1 MELSLLR
8 LDQTGMEF
16 PGYVF
21 DMDYLVTDGY
31 EATHIKD
38 GGLFFDQ
45 CETTAWYNRTR
56 FRGNAQNPAKQPFFP
71 LFALINYTAQ
81 TDVDSMSTGYRQA
94 YSWGTQRDAYRLS
107 IGHDLRFVKQ
117 ELSEV
122 SNGVSLGLPI
132 PFVNRNSPIPRSYSV
147 NPGIFL
153 EYEEEFLEDWT
164 YRSGAR
170 FDYIE
175 TDIVEDAAN
184 LAQVGLQTI
193 PASYAEIVGTN
204 QFNRDFQNFSAFSS
218 LDYKFNRELTQTL
231 SLGYA
236 ERSPNL
242 TELYA
247 AQPFMLLLQNGLN
260 NVTGDPRLKDEKLV
274 QLDLAWDYKTK
285 PLKAGLRVYH
295 AWAFDYI
302 TFENTRVQFVPPVGD
317 VGQVSLRYVNTDL
330 ATFTGFESFAEL
342 YPEDAL
348 TPFVTMKFV
357 DGRDRTR
364 NGDFATLEGSN
375 GNASRKVFGAIRGAA
390 SNIIG
395 ADSEPLPGVS
405 PFESRAGL
413 RWKDTSRAKRWS
425 VELSARM
432 VDQQTRIASSLLET
446 PTPGFTTWDL
456 RTVFRPAFADALT
469 MTMGIENFTDKN
481 YREHLDFRTA
491 SGLAVFQP
499 GITFYTAPALIGNTF
514 VDQAVPACLIL
525 LRFSIF
531 VAEVATP

>member
-1 MELSLLR
+1 
-8 LDQTGMEF
+8 
-16 PGYVF
+16 
-21 DMDYLVTDGY
+21 
-31 EATHIKD
+31 
-38 GGLFFDQ
+38 
-45 CETTAWYNRTR
+45 
-56 FRGNAQNPAKQPFFP
+56 
-71 LFALINYTAQ
+71 
-81 TDVDSMSTGYRQA
+81 MSTGYRQA

-247 AQPFMLLLQNGLN
+247 AQPFMLLLQNGL
-260 NVTGDPRLKDEKLV
+260 K
-274 QLDLAWDYKTK
+274 Q
-285 PLKAGLRVYH
+285 
-295 AWAFDYI
+295 
-302 TFENTRVQFVPPVGD
+302 
-317 VGQVSLRYVNTDL
+317 
-330 ATFTGFESFAEL
+330 
-342 YPEDAL
+342 
-348 TPFVTMKFV
+348 
-357 DGRDRTR
+357 R
-364 NGDFATLEGSN
+364 N
-375 GNASRKVFGAIRGAA
+375 R
-390 SNIIG
+390 
-395 ADSEPLPGVS
+395 
-405 PFESRAGL
+405 
-413 RWKDTSRAKRWS
+413 
-425 VELSARM
+425 
-432 VDQQTRIASSLLET
+432 
-446 PTPGFTTWDL
+446 
-456 RTVFRPAFADALT
+456 
-469 MTMGIENFTDKN
+469 
-481 YREHLDFRTA
+481 
-491 SGLAVFQP
+491 
-499 GITFYTAPALIGNTF
+499 
-514 VDQAVPACLIL
+514 
-525 LRFSIF
+525 
-531 VAEVATP
+531 